1 MKQICL
7 RNQTQV
13 ATGLQLR
20 IKINLLEAENLIRDK
35 VNFMNKGGRPKIT
48 IDFEMVE
55 KLCAMQ
61 CTGEEIA
68 GVLKVNY
75 DTLNARINE
84 EYGIG
89 FSDYYKKH
97 SQSGRASL
105 RRLQWKS
112 AQGGNT
118 PMLIWLGKQYLG
130 QRDKHEHEFDDDS
143 FTPVKITFEQKD
155 CRVEHN

>member
-1 MKQICL
+1 
-7 RNQTQV
+7 
-13 ATGLQLR
+13 
-20 IKINLLEAENLIRDK
+20 
-35 VNFMNKGGRPKIT
+35 MNKGGRPKIT

-68 GVLKVNY
+68 GVLKINY

-130 QRDKHEHEFDDDS
+130 QRDIVEQHDNETKPE
-143 FTPVKITFEQKD
+143 PIKFE
-155 CRVEHN
+155 VINAPAG